1 MTSSTSGSPVKFG
14 FQQLVSIEEPGRGQT
29 LYQLGN
35 CIGKGQYGIVFRAL
49 QLASGQFAAVKRVN
63 VEGVPAREV
72 NQFMREV
79 ELLRR
84 LSHPGIVQ
92 YIGMSRS
99 EKSLDIVLEYVEG
112 GSLLSALKSFGPF
125 NERLAAEYCARILD
139 SLCYLHGQEVVHC
152 DLKAANILTTKT
164 GNVKLTDFGV
174 SLNMRAMDTSRNKV
188 AGSPNWMAPEVIELK
203 GITPFADIWSLGC
216 TAIELVTG
224 RPPFADLDNS
234 LAVMYQ
240 VVEGEMPTSAGL
252 SDDLNDFLRLCFRK
266 TPSERPSAVE
276 LSKHP
281 WIKAGATFDPA
292 IRHQDSIPFL
302 KRISGEYRF
311 SIQSKDTAGPLTPRS
326 SSSGD
331 VNVRPGREGSST
343 SQDWP
348 SEVSEYGSV
357 STGMLSASMRK
368 ASSPK
373 AAEDRIR
380 AEQEREKTL
389 LKLTGLPA
397 RPVRDRQAG
406 EETSSRRK
414 EEGYPALPSWSKSPS
429 STLFNAEYHDANHPE
444 ATVSADDGAKN
455 DCIIA

>member
-1 MTSSTSGSPVKFG
+1 MRFG
-14 FQQLVSIEEPGRGQT
+14 FQQLVSIDEPGRGRT

-49 QLASGQFAAVKRVN
+49 QLATGQFVAVKRVD

-72 NQFMREV
+72 SQFMREV

-84 LSHPGIVQ
+84 LNHPGIVR

-112 GSLLSALKSFGPF
+112 GSLLSALKSFGPL
-125 NERLAAEYCARILD
+125 NERLAASYCARILD
-139 SLCYLHGQEVVHC
+139 SLSYLHQQDVVHC

-224 RPPFADLDNS
+224 RPPFAELDNS

-240 VVEGEMPTSAGL
+240 VVEGTMPMPTGL
-252 SDDLNDFLRLCFRK
+252 SDEFDDFLRQCFRK
-266 TPSERPSAVE
+266 TPTERPSAIQ
-276 LSKHP
+276 LADHP
-281 WIKAGATFDPA
+281 WIKAGVNVDPA
-292 IRHQDSIPFL
+292 LRRQDGTPFL
-302 KRISGEYRF
+302 KRTSTEHRF
-311 SIQSKDTAGPLTPRS
+311 SAQSKDTTGPLTPRTS
-326 SSSGD
+326 SSSD
-331 VNVRPGREGSST
+331 VNVRPRREGSQN

-348 SEVSEYGSV
+348 SQASEYGSV
-357 STGMLSASMRK
+357 STGMLTPSMRK
-368 ASSPK
+368 ALSPD
-373 AAEDRIR
+373 AAETESRIR
-380 AEQEREKTL
+380 AEQERAKTL

-397 RPVRDRQAG
+397 RPLRHAQRDYARLSTEA
-406 EETSSRRK
+406 
-414 EEGYPALPSWSKSPS
+414 EEGYPAIAPRRDSTQRVVPSP
-429 STLFNAEYHDANHPE
+429 TAPI
-444 ATVSADDGAKN
+444 SAAAVPTTDPAKN